1 MPNSP
6 LLTHLSRFILR
17 SPNLPLPTQEII
29 FNLQSTQGNVVLFHI
44 EYRALFF
51 LEIILPFDR

>member
-6 LLTHLSRFILR
+6 LLTHLSRFIR

-29 FNLQSTQGNVVLFHI
+29 FNLQSTQGNLVLFHI
-44 EYRALFF
+44 EYGALFF